1 MAKKLAPRKPL
12 DETKK
17 SSLVATLVAFVF
29 VTALAAAGG
38 MLLGPQIADA
48 GRATIQEGVPAPAGR
63 APRQQRLDS
72 ATLAPLSPIVVSLAG
87 SEKIWIRLEASI
99 VLEGRPSD
107 APLLAAKVG
116 EDILAFLKTVTL
128 AQIEGASGFM
138 FLRDDLNDR
147 VRLRSDGKIRELVI
161 RTFAIE

>member
-1 MAKKLAPRKPL
+1 MATKLAPRKPPG
-12 DETKK
+12 EPK
-17 SSLVATLVAFVF
+17 SSSIVATLVAFVL
-29 VTALAAAGG
+29 VTILAAAGG
-38 MLLGPQIADA
+38 VLLGPQIADA
-48 GRATIQEGVPAPAGR
+48 GRVTVQEGVPAPAGR
-63 APRQQRLDS
+63 APRQHQLNS
-72 ATLAPLSPIVVSLAG
+72 ATLVPLSPIVVSLAG
-87 SEKIWIRLEASI
+87 TKKIWMRLEASI

-147 VRLRSDGKIRELVI
+147 VRLRSDDKIRELVI